1 MGGGRFIP
9 GLNGHTGSKHGKPK
23 PYHHFVTSHDDN
35 SKDALAKETLLD
47 DFSSDLSEFTLQ
59 ESMRDLINNSRFSMS
74 QHSDYRNS
82 NEEEREDRGWKRE
95 DSSPDSHD
103 SEKGKPVT
111 PPAPVGFW
119 DSRLKSTR
127 RAVYIQWGKTSKD
140 DPSQRL
146 ASSLTASQ
154 H

>member
-23 PYHHFVTSHDDN
+23 SPAPYHHFVTSHNDN
-35 SKDALAKETLLD
+35 SRDALAKETLLD

-82 NEEEREDRGWKRE
+82 SEEEREDRGWRRKRE
-95 DSSPDSHD
+95 DSSSDSHD
-103 SEKGKPVT
+103 SEKGTPDT
-111 PPAPVGFW
+111 PPPAPVGFW

-127 RAVYIQWGKTSKD
+127 RAVYLQWGKTSED
-140 DPSQRL
+140 NSP
-146 ASSLTASQ
+146 
-154 H
+154 